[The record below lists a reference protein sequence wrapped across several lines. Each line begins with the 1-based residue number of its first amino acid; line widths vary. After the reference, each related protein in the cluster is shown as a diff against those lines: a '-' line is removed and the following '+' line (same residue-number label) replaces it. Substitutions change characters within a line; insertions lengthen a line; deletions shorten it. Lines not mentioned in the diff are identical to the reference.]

1 MYISDMT
8 IRKRLNDRISSLQT
22 GHPFVTAQLLDLGRR
37 DAIDQALSRLVKC
50 GDITRIGRGVYVRT
64 PHNRTSEVETKHL
77 IDQAV
82 IAMSTAHRHPIQSNG
97 KEALCRLGIPD
108 VEGAAAEH
116 SDHSTYPH
124 TFLSSTGRRNFRI
137 CGQVIHVKKVSP
149 RKIAQGGTPV
159 GLAISA
165 IWYLGKKG
173 FTPIIMGHIMQKL
186 TPEEQQLLRA
196 SRRDLPGWAL
206 DVLDQN
212 VSEDYTN
219 RELHESATGTLS
231 SHPVSTAPQQI
242 AELEKRWTPSTIEGR
257 WSGFGPYYA
266 MFPVEFARKVIAQ
279 YCPPN
284 GAVLDPFCGR
294 GTVPFVAMATGRE
307 AAACDINPVAWVY
320 AKVKTDPHPNSSDV
334 LARAKEIFDGIQA
347 DDRIPENEFQELA
360 WAPDVLA
367 YLNAARRLL
376 NWRSSSIDRTLMGTL
391 LIHLHAKLGDGFSNQ
406 MRQSKSMA
414 PAYSVRWW
422 KERNMMPPVIDMLD
436 LIKKKLDWRYQ
447 KGILIPEQERPQIIL
462 RDAREAIPTLHSS
475 FKADLVF
482 TSPPYC
488 GVTNYRYD
496 NWIRLWLLGEG
507 PAVASGDT
515 KQRYVNKTAYK
526 ELLNETFSA
535 CSKVTKENA
544 VIYVRTDARQFTLEA
559 TKAALCLAWPDKEM
573 FFIHDG
579 FKKAT
584 QTALYGDKSKKP
596 GEVDLLLLPKGANY
610 SHEMKEESQG
620 LINLLK
626 TFK

>member
-1 MYISDMT
+1 MYISDMC
-8 IRKRLNDRISSLQT
+8 IREKLNDRISSFQM
-22 GHPFVTAQLLDLGRR
+22 GYPFVTAQLLDLGRR

-50 GDITRIGRGVYVRT
+50 GDITRLGRGVYVRT
-64 PHNRTSEVETKHL
+64 SHNRTSEVETKQL
-77 IDQAV
+77 IEQAV
-82 IAMSTAHRHPIQSNG
+82 NAISTAHGLHIQTNG
-97 KEALCRLGIPD
+97 KEALYRLGLAD
-108 VEGAAAEH
+108 VEDAAANH
-116 SDHSTYPH
+116 PDYSTQTG
-124 TFLSSTGRRNFRI
+124 TFLSSTGRRSFHI

-165 IWYLGKKG
+165 IWHLGKEG

-186 TPEEQQLLRA
+186 TPEEQILLRE

-212 VSEDYTN
+212 ASVDYSD
-219 RELHESATGTLS
+219 RELPERATDTLS
-231 SHPVSTAPQQI
+231 SLPVASEPPQI
-242 AELEKRWTPSTIEGR
+242 SELEKRWTPSTIEGR
-257 WSGFGPYYA
+257 WCGFGPYYA

-284 GAVLDPFCGR
+284 GVVLDPFCGR

-320 AKVKTDPHPNSSDV
+320 AKVKTDPHPNTSDV
-334 LARAKEIFDGIQA
+334 LARAKEIFESIQA
-347 DDRIPENEFQELA
+347 DDRVPENEFQELA

-376 NWRSSSIDRTLMGTL
+376 NWRSSPIDRTLMGTL
-391 LIHLHAKLGDGFSNQ
+391 LVHLHAKLGDGFSNQ

-422 KERNMMPPVIDMLD
+422 KERNMLPPTIDMLD
-436 LIKKKLDWRYQ
+436 LIKRKLDWRYQ

-462 RDAREAIPTLHSS
+462 QDAREAIPTLNNS

-507 PAVASGDT
+507 PALTSGDA
-515 KQRYVNKTAYK
+515 KQRYANKKAYK
-526 ELLNETFSA
+526 KLLNETFQE

-559 TKAALCLAWPDKEM
+559 TKEALCLAWPDKEM
-573 FFIHDG
+573 FYIYDG

-596 GEVDLLLLPKGANY
+596 GEVDLLLLPKNTNY
-610 SHEMKEESQG
+610 SHTMKKEP
-620 LINLLK
+620 
-626 TFK
+626 